1 MYTLRSFANGFEYI
15 EVQNSVAHAKIAL
28 QGAHIFEYT
37 TEQGALLWLSQ
48 TSKFEAGSAI
58 RGGIPICWPR
68 FGNLD
73 KSLPQH
79 GFARLFLFELIKVEE
94 LNEDLTQVH
103 LQLKS
108 SAASKKIWNYDF
120 TLDIVFHI
128 SETLSISMTTTNE
141 SAEEFLLTQ
150 AFHTYFQVQ
159 NIENI
164 TIEGLEGVEFLDTL
178 TGTKK
183 VETQALKIVAETDRV
198 YLSVTKDIY
207 LCEDD
212 REVLIHAENS
222 NSAIVWNPWIEKCS
236 KMSAMQPEAY
246 KEFVCIESANA
257 FDDFKIV
264 KPNESY
270 TMIVEYLTQRN

>member
-1 MYTLRSFANGFEYI
+1 MYALRSFENGFEYI
-15 EVQNSVAHAKIAL
+15 EVQNSAAHAKIAL
-28 QGAHIFEYT
+28 QGAHIFEYISNGS
-37 TEQGALLWLSQ
+37 ELLWLSE
-48 TSKFEAGSAI
+48 TSKFEEGSAI

-79 GFARLFLFELIKVEE
+79 GFARTFLFELVEVKE
-94 LNEDLTQVH
+94 INESLTKVH

-108 SAASKKIWNYDF
+108 SAASKKIWEYDF

-128 SETLSISMTTTNE
+128 SKTLSITMTTTNE
-141 SAEEFLLTQ
+141 DAKEFLLTQ
-150 AFHTYFQVQ
+150 AFHTYFQVK

-178 TGTKK
+178 TNRKS
-183 VETQALKIVAETDRV
+183 VETQVLKISAETDRV
-198 YLSVTKDIY
+198 YLGVTKDIY
-207 LCEDD
+207 LREDD
-212 REVLIHAENS
+212 REVVIHAENS
-222 NSAIVWNPWIEKCS
+222 NSAIVWNPWVKKCS
-236 KMSAMQPEAY
+236 KMSAMQAEAY

-264 KPNESY
+264 KPDERCTLS
-270 TMIVEYLTQRN
+270 VEYRIQRS

>member
-15 EVQNSVAHAKIAL
+15 EVQNSAAHAKIAL
-28 QGAHIFEYT
+28 QGAHIFEYKSK
-37 TEQGALLWLSQ
+37 ESELLWLSK

-79 GFARLFLFELIKVEE
+79 GFARTSLFELITVEE
-94 LNEDLTQVH
+94 LSEELTQVH

-178 TGTKK
+178 TGTKN
-183 VETQALKIVAETDRV
+183 VETQALKIAAETDRV
-198 YLSVTKDIY
+198 YFGLTKDIC
-207 LCEDD
+207 LREDD
-212 REVLIHAENS
+212 REVFIHAENS
-222 NSAIVWNPWIEKCS
+222 NSAIVWNPWVQKCS
-236 KMSAMQPEAY
+236 KMSAMQAEAY

-257 FDDFKIV
+257 FDDFKTV
-264 KPNESY
+264 KTDERCTLS
-270 TMIVEYLTQRN
+270 VEYRIQRS

>member
-15 EVQNSVAHAKIAL
+15 EVQNSAAHAKIAL

-37 TEQGALLWLSQ
+37 TEKGALLWLSQ

-79 GFARLFLFELIKVEE
+79 GFARIFLFELITVEE
-94 LNEDLTQVH
+94 VNEDLTQVH

-108 SAASKKIWNYDF
+108 SSASKKIWNYDF

-128 SETLSISMTTTNE
+128 SETLSISMRTTNE

-198 YLSVTKDIY
+198 YLSVTKDIC
-207 LCEDD
+207 LREDD

-222 NSAIVWNPWIEKCS
+222 NSAIVWNPWIEKCF

-264 KPNESY
+264 KPNEY
-270 TMIVEYLTQRN
+270 CELYIQYFLI

>member
-1 MYTLRSFANGFEYI
+1 MYALRSFANGFEYI
-15 EVQNSVAHAKIAL
+15 EVQNSAAHAKIAL
-28 QGAHIFEYT
+28 QGAHIFEYKNK
-37 TEQGALLWLSQ
+37 ESELLWLSQ

-94 LNEDLTQVH
+94 LNAELTQVH

-128 SETLSISMTTTNE
+128 SETLSISMITTNE
-141 SAEEFLLTQ
+141 DAEEFLLTQ

-178 TGTKK
+178 TGTKN
-183 VETQALKIVAETDRV
+183 VETQALKIAAETDRV
-198 YLSVTKDIY
+198 YFGLTKDIC

-212 REVLIHAENS
+212 KEVLIHAENS
-222 NSAIVWNPWIEKCS
+222 HSVIVWNPWVDKCS
-236 KMSAMQPEAY
+236 KMSAMQAEAY

-257 FDDFKIV
+257 FDDFKTV
-264 KPNESY
+264 KPDERCTLS
-270 TMIVEYLTQRN
+270 VEYRIQRS

>member
-1 MYTLRSFANGFEYI
+1 MYALRSFENGFEYI
-15 EVQNSVAHAKIAL
+15 EVQNSAAHAKIAL

-37 TEQGALLWLSQ
+37 TEKGALLWLSKA
-48 TSKFEAGSAI
+48 SKFEAGSAI

-79 GFARLFLFELIKVEE
+79 GFARTFLFELVEVKE
-94 LNEDLTQVH
+94 INESLTQVH

-108 SAASKKIWNYDF
+108 SAASKKIWEYDF

-128 SETLSISMTTTNE
+128 SKTLSISMTTTNE
-141 SAEEFLLTQ
+141 DAKEFLLTQ

-164 TIEGLEGVEFLDTL
+164 RIEGLEGVEFLDTL
-178 TGTKK
+178 TDEKS
-183 VETQALKIVAETDRV
+183 VETKALKIAAETDRV
-198 YLSVTKDIY
+198 YLGVKKDVR
-207 LCEDD
+207 LREDD
-212 REVLIHAENS
+212 KEVLIHAENS
-222 NSAIVWNPWIEKCS
+222 DSAIVWNPWVEKCS
-236 KMSAMQPEAY
+236 KMSAMQAEAY
-246 KEFVCIESANA
+246 KGFVCIESANA
-257 FDDFKIV
+257 FDDFKIL

-270 TMIVEYLTQRN
+270 TLCVEYLIQRS

>member
-79 GFARLFLFELIKVEE
+79 GFARIFLFELIKVEE

-108 SAASKKIWNYDF
+108 SSASKKIWNYDF

-128 SETLSISMTTTNE
+128 SETLSISMRTTNE

>member
-1 MYTLRSFANGFEYI
+1 MYALRSFTNGFEYI
-15 EVQNSVAHAKIAL
+15 EVQNSAAHAKIAL

-37 TEQGALLWLSQ
+37 TEKDALLWLSQ

-79 GFARLFLFELIKVEE
+79 GFARTSLFELIEVKEIS
-94 LNEDLTQVH
+94 EDLTQVH

-120 TLDIVFHI
+120 SLDIVFHI

-141 SAEEFLLTQ
+141 SAKEFLLTQ
-150 AFHTYFQVQ
+150 AFHTYFQVK

-178 TGTKK
+178 TDTKS
-183 VETQALKIVAETDRV
+183 VETQALKIAAETDRV
-198 YLSVTKDIY
+198 YFGVKKDIC
-207 LCEDD
+207 LREED
-212 REVLIHAENS
+212 RKIFIHAENS
-222 NSAIVWNPWIEKCS
+222 NSAIVWNPWVEKCT
-236 KMSAMQPEAY
+236 KMSAMQAEAY

-257 FDDFKIV
+257 FDDFKTV
-264 KPNESY
+264 KPDECCTFS
-270 TMIVEYLTQRN
+270 VEYRMQRS